1 MIVPLLK
8 LDVNLF
14 FSDQPLQ
21 NGVTFTLD
29 KHGECSE

>member
-1 MIVPLLK
+1 MIIPVLK

-14 FSDQPLQ
+14 FSEQSLQ